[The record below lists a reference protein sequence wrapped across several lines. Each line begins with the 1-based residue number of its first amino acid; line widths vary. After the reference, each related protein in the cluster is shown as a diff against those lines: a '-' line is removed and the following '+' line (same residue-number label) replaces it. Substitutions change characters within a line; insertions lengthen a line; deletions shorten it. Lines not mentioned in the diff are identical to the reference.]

1 MHCQCVHEFG
11 QPLRPDDRPDMTPRG
26 TEVIL
31 SVTAAGVCHTDLHIR
46 EGGYDL
52 GHGRKLEFAQRGIAL
67 PLVMGHETVGEVVAA
82 GPDVGTLDRGK
93 KYVVYPWI
101 GCGTCAV
108 CASGQEQLCMKP
120 QFLGMHVD
128 GGYATQ
134 IRVPHPKYLHEIGDI
149 PPENAAPLACS
160 GLTAYG
166 ALKKVESTLK
176 DHALLVIGAGGLG
189 LMCAQLL
196 QALGAK
202 APVFV
207 DIDPVKRAS
216 ALAAGACAA
225 VDPRAADAVAQIHA
239 AAGEAPLAAIDFVGA
254 EATAELGFDALGKGG
269 TYVIVGLFGG
279 AAPWALP
286 LIAVRALTI
295 RGSYTGSPGEF
306 AELMQLARNGAI
318 KPIPTTCYKLDDA
331 EDVLNSLAGGK
342 IVGRAIL
349 AGV

>member
-1 MHCQCVHEFG
+1 
-11 QPLRPDDRPDMTPRG
+11 
-26 TEVIL
+26 
-31 SVTAAGVCHTDLHIR
+31 VTAAGVCHTDLHIR
-46 EGGYDL
+46 DGGYDL
-52 GHGRKLEFAQRGIAL
+52 GHGRKLEFAKRGIEL
-67 PLVMGHETVGEVVAA
+67 PRVMGHEIVGEVVAT
-82 GPDVGTLDRGK
+82 GPDVGMLDRGK

-101 GCGTCAV
+101 GCGTCATCV
-108 CASGQEQLCMKP
+108 SGQEQLCMTPK
-120 QFLGMHVD
+120 FLGMHVD

-134 IRVPHPKYLHEIGDI
+134 IRVPHPKYLYEIGDI

-166 ALKKVESTLK
+166 ALKKVEGTLK
-176 DHALLVIGAGGLG
+176 DHAILVIGAGGLG

-196 QALGAK
+196 RALGAK

-216 ALAAGACAA
+216 AVAAGACAA
-225 VDPRAADAVAQIHA
+225 VDPRAPDAVAQIHA

-254 EATAELGFDALGKGG
+254 EATAELGFNALGKGG

-286 LIAVRALTI
+286 LIAVRSLTI

-306 AELMQLARNGAI
+306 AELMRLARNGAI
-318 KPIPTTCYKLDDA
+318 NPIPTTCYKLDEA
-331 EDVLNSLAGGK
+331 ENVLNNLAGGK

-349 AGV
+349 ASV

>member
-11 QPLRPDDRPDMTPRG
+11 RPLRADDRPDLIPSG
-26 TEVIL
+26 SEVIL

-46 EGGYDL
+46 DGGYDI
-52 GHGRKLEFAQRGIAL
+52 GHGRKLDFAKRGIEL
-67 PLVMGHETVGEVVAA
+67 PRVMGHETVGEVVAV
-82 GPDVGTLDRGK
+82 GPDAGMLDRGK

-101 GCGTCAV
+101 GCGTCAICV
-108 CASGQEQLCMKP
+108 SGQEQLCMTPK
-120 QFLGMHVD
+120 FLGIHVD

-134 IRVPHPKYLHEIGDI
+134 IRVPHPKYLYEIGDI

-166 ALKKVESTLK
+166 ALKKVEATLK

-189 LMCAQLL
+189 LMCAQLM
-196 QALGAK
+196 QAMGAK

-216 ALAAGACAA
+216 AVAAGACAA
-225 VDPRAADAVAQIHA
+225 VDPRAPDAVAQIHA
-239 AAGEAPLAAIDFVGA
+239 AAGGAPLAVIDFVGA
-254 EATAELGFDALGKGG
+254 EATAELGFNAVGKGG

-286 LIAVRALTI
+286 MIALRALTI
-295 RGSYTGSPGEF
+295 RGSYAGSPGEF
-306 AELMQLARNGAI
+306 AELMRLARTGVIN
-318 KPIPTTCYKLDDA
+318 PIPTTCYKLDEA
-331 EDVLNSLAGGK
+331 EAVLNSLAGGK

-349 AGV
+349 AGL

>member
-11 QPLRPDDRPDMTPRG
+11 QPLRADDRADLTPTG
-26 TEVIL
+26 SEVIL

-46 EGGYDL
+46 DGGYDL
-52 GHGRKLEFAQRGIAL
+52 GHGRKLDFAKRGIAL
-67 PLVMGHETVGEVVAA
+67 PRVMGHETVGEVIAS
-82 GPDVGTLDRGK
+82 GPDASGVDRGK

-101 GCGTCAV
+101 GCGTCTICV
-108 CASGQEQLCMKP
+108 SGEEQLCATPK
-120 QFLGMHVD
+120 FLGIHAD

-134 IRVPHPKYLHEIGDI
+134 IRVPHPKYLYDIGDI
-149 PPENAAPLACS
+149 PPETAAPLACS

-225 VDPRAADAVAQIHA
+225 VDPRASDAVAQIHA

-254 EATAELGFDALGKGG
+254 EATAELGFNAVGKGG

-279 AAPWALP
+279 AAPWPLPMIAL
-286 LIAVRALTI
+286 RSLTI
-295 RGSYTGSPGEF
+295 RGNYAGSPGEF
-306 AELMQLARNGAI
+306 SELMQLARNGAI
-318 KPIPTTCYKLDDA
+318 KPIPTTRYKLDEA

>member
-1 MHCQCVHEFG
+1 
-11 QPLRPDDRPDMTPRG
+11 MTPRG

-149 PPENAAPLACS
+149 PPEKRRTA
-160 GLTAYG
+160 GLFGAYG
-166 ALKKVESTLK
+166 LWRAQEGGK
-176 DHALLVIGAGGLG
+176 HAERPCASGDRRWRPWADVRATVAGAGG
-189 LMCAQLL
+189 Q
-196 QALGAK
+196 

-318 KPIPTTCYKLDDA
+318 KPIPTTCYKLDEA